1 MVQGIV
7 AAISPAP
14 AGVNHAVPGLEH
26 PLSVRT
32 LDGRNPGHFF
42 WVPSPDDRL
51 VVSHGGVPNLGQD
64 DGCRT
69 YPHDH
74 RPVLG
79 FVVLSVEEGVDSLL
93 SVLVLLFLLVPSCF
107 SGFDG
112 AADLKRYVPAAP
124 R

>member
-51 VVSHGGVPNLGQD
+51 VVSHGGVPNLAQN

-69 YPHDH
+69 YHHDH
-74 RPVLG
+74 RPELG

-93 SVLVLLFLLVPSCF
+93 AALFLLFLLVPSCL

>member
-32 LDGRNPGHFF
+32 LDDRNPDHFF
-42 WVPSPDDRL
+42 WVPPPDDRL
-51 VVSHGGVPNLGQD
+51 VSHVGVPNLGQG

-93 SVLVLLFLLVPSCF
+93 SVLVLLFLLVPSCL